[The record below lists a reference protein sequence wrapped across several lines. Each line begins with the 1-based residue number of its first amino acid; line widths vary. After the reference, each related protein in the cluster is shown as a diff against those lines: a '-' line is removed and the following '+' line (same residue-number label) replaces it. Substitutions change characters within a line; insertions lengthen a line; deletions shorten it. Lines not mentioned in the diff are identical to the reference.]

1 MADAA
6 KSGDV
11 SNVTAELEG
20 ALSTLESALAQASR
34 SAMVIRS
41 NMAQI
46 TTLADTV
53 REMETAITLAR
64 QSLSVPLAG
73 LRVAEQPALRAVPAR
88 EQPQP
93 APATEPQIA
102 AQTPV
107 ERVRTLRGE
116 LAQAGPEIAAQ
127 ASVETL
133 GGQASHCL
141 RVAVTSKAG
150 SLDLKAVDASVNE
163 NPAVIDVA
171 LLDYDGRQ
179 ATLKLW
185 INQSADPVGVRDALL
200 GSLRRRLGDEGDAE
214 VSIDFEDVA

>member
-6 KSGDV
+6 RSGDV

-20 ALSTLESALAQASR
+20 ALSTLETALAQASR
-34 SAMVIRS
+34 STMVIRS

-88 EQPQP
+88 EQPAP
-93 APATEPQIA
+93 APEPQIA
-102 AQTPV
+102 AQPHAEAAPASAPALVAEPGT
-107 ERVRTLRGE
+107 G
-116 LAQAGPEIAAQ
+116 AQ
-127 ASVETL
+127 V
-133 GGQASHCL
+133 SHCL
-141 RVAVTSKAG
+141 RVAVTSKGG
-150 SLDLKAVDASVNE
+150 SLDLKAVDGSVNE
-163 NPAVIDVA
+163 NPAVVDVA

-185 INQSADPVGVRDALL
+185 INQSADPAGVRDALL

>member
-1 MADAA
+1 LADAA
-6 KSGDV
+6 KSVDV

-20 ALSTLESALAQASR
+20 ALSTLETALAQASR

-46 TTLADTV
+46 TALTETV

-73 LRVAEQPALRAVPAR
+73 LRQAEQPTLRAVPAR
-88 EQPQP
+88 EQP
-93 APATEPQIA
+93 APTPEPQIA

-107 ERVRTLRGE
+107 EAAPAPSLASTEPRTG
-116 LAQAGPEIAAQ
+116 AQ
-127 ASVETL
+127 V
-133 GGQASHCL
+133 SHCL
-141 RVAVTSKAG
+141 RVGVTSKGG
-150 SLDLKAVDASVNE
+150 SLDLKAVDGSVNE
-163 NPAVIDVA
+163 NPAVVDVA

-200 GSLRRRLGDEGDAE
+200 GSLRRRLGDEGNAE
-214 VSIDFEDVA
+214 VSIDFEGVA

>member
-20 ALSTLESALAQASR
+20 ALSTLETALAQASR
-34 SAMVIRS
+34 SAIVIRS

-93 APATEPQIA
+93 APATEPTIA

-107 ERVRTLRGE
+107 EAAPAPSLVSTEPGTG
-116 LAQAGPEIAAQ
+116 AQ
-127 ASVETL
+127 V
-133 GGQASHCL
+133 SHCL
-141 RVAVTSKAG
+141 RVGVTSKGG
-150 SLDLKAVDASVNE
+150 SLDLKAVDSSVNE

-185 INQSADPVGVRDALL
+185 INQSADPMGVRDALL
-200 GSLRRRLGDEGDAE
+200 GSLRRRLGDEGNAE

>member
-11 SNVTAELEG
+11 SDVTAELEG
-20 ALSTLESALAQASR
+20 ALATLETALAQASR

-46 TTLADTV
+46 STLADTV

-88 EQPQP
+88 EQPAP
-93 APATEPQIA
+93 APEPQIA
-102 AQTPV
+102 AQAPV
-107 ERVRTLRGE
+107 E
-116 LAQAGPEIAAQ
+116 AAQ
-127 ASVETL
+127 APSLASTEPGTGAQV
-133 GGQASHCL
+133 SHCL
-141 RVAVTSKAG
+141 RVGVTSKGG
-150 SLDLKAVDASVNE
+150 SLDLKAVDGSMNE
-163 NPAVIDVA
+163 NPAVVDVA

-185 INQSADPVGVRDALL
+185 INQS
-200 GSLRRRLGDEGDAE
+200 
-214 VSIDFEDVA
+214 